1 VAAASA
7 VPATPT
13 EKLDVD
19 FVPAKVSAPPEKAPK
34 LTFKVPGYEQTVP
47 AHSAKES
54 RVKVEIKNW
63 KPGPDDGYVQYIL
76 DNKPFRPVM
85 DLNEAVTLGDV
96 NGGAD
101 LEEGEH
107 VLVAVPCRPNH
118 ESIKVE
124 GAVSVSRFYV
134 GKKKG
139 DTYKSRAPM
148 FVLGSPY
155 GTQTGEKATDAL
167 VDFYVLNA
175 ELGRSSYAVRTNIK
189 GPGIKADGLQRTI
202 MEWSPYLLMT
212 LHDGTYTVTMELI
225 DKDGNV
231 MPGPW
236 NSTVRTFTVKK

>member
-1 VAAASA
+1 
-7 VPATPT
+7 
-13 EKLDVD
+13 
-19 FVPAKVSAPPEKAPK
+19 
-34 LTFKVPGYEQTVP
+34 
-47 AHSAKES
+47 
-54 RVKVEIKNW
+54 VELKNW
-63 KPGPDDGYVQYIL
+63 TPSAENGYVQYIL
-76 DNKPFRPVM
+76 DNKPFRPVT
-85 DLNEAVTLGDV
+85 DLSDPVKLGDL
-96 NGGAD
+96 NGGAE

-107 VLVAVPCRPNH
+107 ILVAFPCRPNH
-118 ESIKVE
+118 ESYKAT
-124 GAVSVSRFYV
+124 GAVTVSRFFV

-155 GTQTGEKATDAL
+155 GTQTGEKASDAL

-175 ELGRSSYAVRTNIK
+175 ELGRSNYAVKTTIK
-189 GPGIKADGLQRTI
+189 GPGIREDGLQRTI

-236 NSTVRTFTVKK
+236 NSTTRTFTVKK